1 MLRAVVHCPGNV
13 ASKKIDAPVPVTP
26 AMAILRP
33 CARPLVPEAVLMHR
47 ALVTDDQLAV
57 EHDASAS
64 SIEAVGSAL
73 AKARPVIKTDAEP
86 DWGEFEGR
94 AAESTGA
101 AAQPVG
107 SSGGRQCKALAAA
120 PARSPPSAPWLGVAP
135 RAGDT
140 KRAAAFTVKGEQL
153 TSSAD
158 DPADSDSHASR

>member
-13 ASKKIDAPVPVTP
+13 ASKKIDAPVPETP

-57 EHDASAS
+57 EQDASAS

-86 DWGEFEGR
+86 DSGEFEGR

-120 PARSPPSAPWLGVAP
+120 PARSPPLCPLARSGP
-135 RAGDT
+135 AG
-140 KRAAAFTVKGEQL
+140 R
-153 TSSAD
+153 
-158 DPADSDSHASR
+158 